1 MTWNELKSTDQVD
14 KIHEESKSNPVLIFK
29 YSKRCSV
36 SQLALDRLER
46 KWSDQEAQGIKPYFL
61 DLIAFRETSNRIA
74 HQFEVE
80 HESPQV
86 LVIKDGRSVY
96 DGSHFD
102 IEYNDILQ
110 AAKS

>member
-1 MTWNELKSTDQVD
+1 MKWHELKSTDQVD
-14 KIHEESKSNPVLIFK
+14 QIREESKSKPVLIFK
-29 YSKRCSV
+29 FSKRCSV

-46 KWSDQEAQGIKPYFL
+46 KWSDQETADIKPYFL

-74 HQFEVE
+74 HQFQVE

-86 LVIKDGRSVY
+86 LVIKNGAAVY
-96 DGSHFD
+96 DGSHYD
-102 IEYNDILQ
+102 IDYGEILI